1 MAFSTGA
8 ASEGDWSTRM
18 VTTCSIRADSP
29 GLWAEKT
36 ILREKVGWR
45 VDAGILV
52 KGFPRGLSAVRNFPG
67 WGGGGGKN
75 PLEAEFSQ
83 QGVHRAFWKSL

>member
-67 WGGGGGKN
+67 CVCVGGGQE
-75 PLEAEFSQ
+75 PP
-83 QGVHRAFWKSL
+83 